1 MTTREAFTP
10 EEWRSVLE
18 GPPTAG
24 MIVVTAARGGMWRE
38 TFAMSK
44 AYAEARAAHGQSEL
58 LDEIVTAKPKVD
70 HTTYA
75 SPEEFRS
82 DGLKRLRA
90 AVALVAGKATPDEAD
105 GYRRFVLA
113 VADRVAQA
121 HREDGQSVSPG
132 ESEAIGQISEAV
144 GATSTA

>member
-10 EEWRSVLE
+10 EEWTTVLE

-70 HTTYA
+70 HTKYA
-75 SPEEFRS
+75 SPEEFRA
-82 DGLKRLRA
+82 DGLRRLRE
-90 AVALVAGKATPDEAD
+90 AVTLVEHKSTPDEAE

-113 VADRVAQA
+113 VADRVAGA
-121 HREDGQSVSPG
+121 HEEGGQTVSPG
-132 ESEAIGQISEAV
+132 EAEAIEQITQALAPGDS
-144 GATSTA
+144 

>member
-1 MTTREAFTP
+1 MTTREAFTD
-10 EEWRSVLE
+10 EEWRTVLE

-70 HTTYA
+70 PTKYA
-75 SPEEFRS
+75 PPGEFRTG
-82 DGLKRLRA
+82 GLQPRRP
-90 AVALVAGKATPDEAD
+90 AVPLAGAKP
-105 GYRRFVLA
+105 
-113 VADRVAQA
+113 
-121 HREDGQSVSPG
+121 SP
-132 ESEAIGQISEAV
+132 A
-144 GATSTA
+144 

>member
-10 EEWRSVLE
+10 EEWTTVLE

-58 LDEIVTAKPKVD
+58 LDQIVTAKPKVD
-70 HTTYA
+70 HTRYA
-75 SPEEFRS
+75 SPEEFRTH
-82 DGLKRLRA
+82 GLQLLRD
-90 AVALVAGKATPDEAD
+90 AVALVAGRGSADEAD

-113 VADRVAQA
+113 VADRVAGA
-121 HREDGQSVSPG
+121 HEEGGEAVSPG
-132 ESEAIGQISEAV
+132 EAEAIDQITAAV
-144 GATSTA
+144 GPAPER